1 MEGEEVKEVNEEKVK
16 KVKEE
21 VEVEKISE
29 RNGNTEQKKEE
40 IDLRQVSLNKV
51 FDKDDFDGLAHLL
64 KRICLDNW
72 RN

>member
-1 MEGEEVKEVNEEKVK
+1 MEGEEVKEVKEEKVK

-51 FDKDDFDGLAHLL
+51 FDKDDFDGLTHLL